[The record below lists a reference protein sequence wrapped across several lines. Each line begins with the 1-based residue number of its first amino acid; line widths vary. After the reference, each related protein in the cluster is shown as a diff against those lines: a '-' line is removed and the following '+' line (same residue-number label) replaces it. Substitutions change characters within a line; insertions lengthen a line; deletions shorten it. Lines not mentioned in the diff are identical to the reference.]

1 MLVAVF
7 NCLPCDVSWG
17 EVPIPVS
24 GVDVGWGLASNCVDD
39 IEVGPFDS
47 AAAEHVVKPMT
58 SCSRKWKSIN
68 GFGFACRFTHKERA
82 AKACAMKLEGD
93 ISFGEVVDGAGC
105 TEIGFGTVNYFFLQ
119 NVTLPVITAAAAQ

>member
-1 MLVAVF
+1 MLVTIRNRF
-7 NCLPCDVSWG
+7 PCRSTIR

-58 SCSRKWKSIN
+58 SCSRKWKSSN

-93 ISFGEVVDGAGC
+93 IAFGEVVDRAGC
-105 TEIGFGTVNYFFLQ
+105 AEIGFGTVDYLFLQ